1 MLEDFFKLKEHGTTV
16 KTEIMAGV
24 VTFMTMAYIIFVNP
38 NILSAAGMPAGAV
51 MSATCISAAFGTLLM
66 GLIANYPFALAPGMG
81 LNAFFAYSVVLG
93 MGLSWQAALAAVF
106 ISGVIFLLLTV
117 SRIREEIVNAIPM
130 SLKLAVSVGIGLFIA
145 FIGLKNMG
153 LIVPDPAT
161 YLTLIGPEYFRDPDL
176 QKLLPAGVTLSSIM
190 VGIGGLIITSAL
202 VARKVKGSLLW
213 AILLTTILGIPFG
226 VTNLENFTLVSL
238 PPSLGETFGAFTLGF
253 KEVFNYGIIS
263 VVFAFTFVDLFD
275 TIGTL
280 VGVSSKAGMLDEKGH
295 LPKANKALLA
305 DSLGTMFG
313 AVLGTST
320 VTTYVESASG
330 VAEGGRTGLTALV
343 TAVLFLIALFF
354 SPLVGVIPTA
364 ATAPVLVI
372 VGVFMAEPVKQIN
385 WSNYLDA
392 IPAFLAIIMMPL
404 TSSIAEGIVFGIL
417 AFTALHILTG
427 KFKEIS
433 VTMWVLTLLFIVRFF
448 LV

>member
-16 KTEIMAGV
+16 KVEVMAGV

-38 NILSAAGMPAGAV
+38 SILSAAGMPVGAV
-51 MSATCISAAFGTLLM
+51 MTATCISAAIGTLLM

-106 ISGVIFLLLTV
+106 ISGIIFLLLTV
-117 SRIREEIVNAIPM
+117 SRIREQIVNAIPM

-153 LIVPDPAT
+153 LIVPDSAT
-161 YLTLIGPEYFRDPDL
+161 FLTLVGPEYFHDPDL
-176 QKLLPAGVTLSSIM
+176 KKLLPAGVTVPSIM
-190 VGIGGLIITSAL
+190 VGVGGLIITSAL

-263 VVFAFTFVDLFD
+263 IVFAFTFVDLFD

-295 LPKANKALLA
+295 LPKVNKALLA

-354 SPLVGVIPTA
+354 SPLVGVIPSA

-404 TSSIAEGIVFGIL
+404 TSSIAEGIVFGVL

-433 VTMWVLTLLFIVRFF
+433 ATMWVLTLLFIVRFF
-448 LV
+448 LI